1 MRLALVQLEPE
12 LLRVEANLAA
22 ALAAMQ
28 PLEADLYLLPEL
40 FPSGY
45 TFTAAAEVERAAE
58 PADAGPSYAAMAAF
72 ARERGA
78 HVAYGFAER
87 GGDRKLYN
95 SANLVG
101 PTGLIGTYRKI
112 HLFGRETL
120 FFQPGG
126 EAAPVWELPFGRVG
140 MMVCFD
146 WYFPEMTRSLAL
158 RGAELVLQ
166 PANLVL
172 PHCPQAMIT
181 RSLENRV
188 FTATCDRVGREVNG
202 AVEHR
207 FIGQSQ
213 AVSPRGEVL
222 VRLSG
227 ERAETAVVEMDLAA
241 ARSKRVGDYN
251 DLFGQRREEL
261 YPSVGV

>member
-1 MRLALVQLEPE
+1 VRLALVQLQPE
-12 LLRVEANLAA
+12 LLQVEANLEA
-22 ALAAMQ
+22 ALSAMR
-28 PLEADLYLLPEL
+28 PLDADLHLLPEL

-45 TFTAAAEVERAAE
+45 TFGTADEVERVAEAAN
-58 PADAGPSYAAMAAF
+58 DGPSFAAMAGF
-72 ARERGA
+72 ARAHGT

-87 GGDRKLYN
+87 GRDGKLYN

-101 PTGLIGTYRKI
+101 PQGLVGTYRKI

-126 EAAPVWELPFGRVG
+126 EAAPVWQLPFGRVG

-146 WYFPEMTRSLAL
+146 WYFPEVTRSLAL

-202 AVEHR
+202 AVEHA

-213 AVSPRGEVL
+213 AVSPKGEVL

-241 ARSKRVGDYN
+241 ARSKRVGEYN
-251 DLFGQRREEL
+251 DLFGQRRSEL
-261 YPSVGV
+261 YVDR